1 MSTTDRWTIAVGA
14 LAAALMPGVWGLAVI
29 IVIIGY
35 VAGLGVVV
43 LRKEGRKN
51 A

>member
-1 MSTTDRWTIAVGA
+1 
-14 LAAALMPGVWGLAVI
+14 MPGVWGLAVI